1 MKFKELI
8 NKSDFLKDKFKN
20 IDDYFKEIAIDG
32 ISNNSKNI
40 KKNFIFFAFS
50 GNKTNGNLYI
60 KEAKKNGAA
69 IIISE
74 EEINNDVIKLP
85 KKDFSVIYS
94 NLCSLFYSKK
104 PKNIIAVTGT
114 NGKTSVSDF
123 CRQLW
128 NFHGLKSA
136 SIGTLGIRV
145 SLENHYNK
153 IRNNLTTL
161 DSSEL
166 NKQLSKLFDKQVS
179 YVALE
184 ASSHGIIQNRLDG
197 INFSG
202 AIFTNLSHD
211 HLDYHKNMIQYFN
224 AKKKLFTEHLNDGA
238 CVSINLD
245 DKHGMKLYNEI
256 KNKNFKFVN
265 FGFHEKSELKLIKIN
280 KVERFWQLEIL
291 YKNNLYKTDIGL
303 VGHFQIYNALAAAS
317 ICLGL
322 GMEEGSIF
330 KSLSYLQTVP
340 GRMQLVNHPLCKA
353 TIIVDYAHTPDA
365 LENAIL
371 AIKKMNVRG
380 KIYTLFGCGGERDIE
395 KRPKMGEVAF
405 KNSDFTIITDD
416 NPRTE
421 NPSLIRKSIIND
433 NPLAIE
439 IPGRD
444 IAIKKAISLLKD
456 DDFLIIAGKG
466 HEQTQTIGTETLP
479 FDDISV
485 VKNTLDSLN
494 SWIISLKMK
503 YCGQKKSC

>member
-8 NKSDFLKDKFKN
+8 NRNDFLKDKFKN
-20 IDDYFKEIAIDG
+20 IENHFKEIEIAG
-32 ISNNSKNI
+32 ISNNSKNV

-50 GNKTNGNLYI
+50 GNKTNGNFYI
-60 KEAKKNGAA
+60 NEARSNGAK
-69 IIISE
+69 ILISQE
-74 EEINNDVIKLP
+74 EKNNDTIKLP
-85 KKDFSVIYS
+85 NKDYS
-94 NLCSLFYSKK
+94 LVYSHLCSSFYNKK

-114 NGKTSVSDF
+114 NGKTSVVDF

-128 NFHGLKSA
+128 SFYGLKSA
-136 SIGTLGIRV
+136 SIGTLGIRN
-145 SLENHYNK
+145 SSQKHYSK
-153 IRNNLTTL
+153 FTSNLTTL

-166 NKQLSKLFDKQVS
+166 NKQLSNLNDKQIS

-197 INFSG
+197 INFNG

-211 HLDYHKNMIQYFN
+211 HLDYHKNMKHYFS
-224 AKKKLFTEHLNDGA
+224 AKKKLFIEQLKDGA

-245 DKHGMKLYNEI
+245 DQYGMELYNEI

-265 FGFHEKSELKLIKIN
+265 FGFNEICELKLIKI
-280 KVERFWQLEIL
+280 KKIEKIWQLEIL
-291 YKNNLYKTDIGL
+291 YKKKLYKTDIGL
-303 VGHFQIYNALAAAS
+303 VGHFHVYNALAAAS

-322 GMEEGSIF
+322 GMNQETIF

-371 AIKKMNVRG
+371 AVKKMNVRG
-380 KIYTLFGCGGERDIE
+380 KIYTLFGCGGERDQE
-395 KRPKMGEVAF
+395 KRLKMGEVAF

-421 NPSLIRKSIIND
+421 DPSLIRKSIINN

-444 IAIKKAISLLKD
+444 VAIKKAISFLKND
-456 DDFLIIAGKG
+456 DVLIIAGKG
-466 HEQTQTIGTETLP
+466 HEQTQTIGFETLP
-479 FDDISV
+479 FDDVSV
-485 VKNTLDSLN
+485 VKNTLDSL
-494 SWIISLKMK
+494 SP
-503 YCGQKKSC
+503 

>member
-8 NKSDFLKDKFKN
+8 NKSNFLKEKFN
-20 IDDYFKEIAIDG
+20 YLDDYFKEIEIDG

-40 KKNFIFFAFS
+40 KKNFIFFAFN

-60 KEAKKNGAA
+60 EEARKNGAI

-74 EEINNDVIKLP
+74 EEINKDVIKLP
-85 KKDFSVIYS
+85 KKDFSLIYS
-94 NLCSLFYSKK
+94 HLCSSFYSKK

-114 NGKTSVSDF
+114 NGKTSVTDF

-128 NFHGLKSA
+128 NFYGFKSA
-136 SIGTLGIRV
+136 SVGTLGV
-145 SLENHYNK
+145 NDSSQSYYHK
-153 IRNNLTTL
+153 IRSNLTTL

-166 NKQLSKLFDKQVS
+166 NKQLSKLYDKQVS

-184 ASSHGIIQNRLDG
+184 ASSHGIIQNRLGG
-197 INFSG
+197 INFNG
-202 AIFTNLSHD
+202 AVFTNLSHD
-211 HLDYHKNMIQYFN
+211 HLDYHENMTHYFN
-224 AKKKLFTEHLNDGA
+224 AKKKLFTKHLKDGA
-238 CVSINLD
+238 CISINLD
-245 DKHGMKLYNEI
+245 DQYGMKLYNDI

-265 FGFHEKSELKLIKIN
+265 FGFNEKSELKLIKI
-280 KVERFWQLEIL
+280 KKIEKFWELEIS

-330 KSLSYLQTVP
+330 KSLSYLQTIP

-371 AIKKMNVRG
+371 AIKKMNVSG

-405 KNSDFTIITDD
+405 KNSDYTIITDD

-421 NPSLIRKSIIND
+421 DPSLIRKSIINN
-433 NPLAIE
+433 NPKAIE

-444 IAIKKAISLLKD
+444 IAIKKAISFLKD
-456 DDFLIIAGKG
+456 DDVLIIAGKG
-466 HEQTQTIGTETLP
+466 HEQTQTIGIETLP

-485 VKNTLDSLN
+485 VKNTLDSFDP
-494 SWIISLKMK
+494 
-503 YCGQKKSC
+503 